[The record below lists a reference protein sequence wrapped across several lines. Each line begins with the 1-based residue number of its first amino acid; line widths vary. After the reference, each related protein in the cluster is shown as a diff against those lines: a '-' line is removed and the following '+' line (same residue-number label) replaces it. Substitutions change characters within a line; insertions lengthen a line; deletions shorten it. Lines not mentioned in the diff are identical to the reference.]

1 MATSDRTLHL
11 VRRPAATEAITLT
24 AEQSLIRQSRGKPL
38 IVFGGPGTG
47 KTTTLIESVVAR
59 IKSGENPDSI
69 LILAYGRERASDI
82 RDRIVLR
89 TGATTFEPLAR
100 TFHSVAFSIIN
111 ESMQEEDFRYVLVSG
126 AEQDS
131 FIRQL
136 LANPQSAGAIPWHP
150 NLTAAISTRGF
161 ARELRDLISRA
172 SERDYSYQGL
182 ADRSRE
188 LNEPYWIAVAQFWK
202 NYDEIMALRYGNVA
216 GTALR
221 IDPSAVITSAIHRLK
236 SDSALRSRYQKKFS
250 TIFVDEFQESDPTQ
264 RELLRLIAGQDLVV
278 FADPDSAVGRF
289 RGADPEGLSTFAATQ
304 GFTQLRLSQV
314 LRSSDTVVA
323 LGKEVAS
330 FFRGQNLTRDR
341 ISTATSV
348 EDHGIDIARLQ
359 SPSDSANYIA
369 HAFRSAHLLDGV
381 PWAQMA
387 VILRSPGTQVSAL
400 QRAFAIHGIPVNIDS
415 DALALADNPAITSFL
430 TVAQLVLGSI
440 EISIANWPI
449 IEELLFSELAG
460 ADSISLRQMRIQLAK
475 IRNDDDIRTVTAMMI
490 DALTMP
496 VTDLPWEQLQ
506 PLLRLRELIATS
518 KKAFTHSPT
527 IGDLLWAI
535 WSNAKNIDG
544 QAISDLWRNRALS
557 GGVRGGAAD
566 RDLDAMMELFESAR
580 RFTERLPE
588 SSPGAFIDQLMGE
601 KILGDTITAKA
612 QREDLVSIMTVH
624 SAKGLEWD
632 LVALTGLQEGLWP
645 NLRQRGS
652 LLGGERLVEADR
664 TGLSIREE
672 INASSASA
680 LIEDERR
687 LLHVAVTRAR
697 SGLIVTAYQEEDSE
711 PSTYFEEIF
720 DFVYGDCLDR
730 ERLTAVPRS
739 LTVPALVSTLRRDL
753 FSPDL
758 ATINF
763 AGALLKTLAQSGI
776 AAADPNNWLGTKLRS
791 TTENVVALDQPISV
805 SPSNLQ
811 SFAECG
817 VKWFLERSGG
827 RDGDSSAQLLG
838 SAIHALAAQLAQEPT
853 LTEAVLEERLR
864 GSWALID
871 TSTGWVKD
879 REFRD
884 AVSKLKKFYGWQRA
898 SDRQLLG
905 AEVEFKVSLGP
916 AVLRG
921 SVDRIELTSEG
932 KIFIVDLKTG
942 VSDVT
947 KEEALEHK
955 QLSGYQLA
963 VLEGGFAAVHPAI
976 DCAGAE
982 LVYLGGAGKSASI
995 KTQPSVNHEE
1005 LKAEVIVAA
1014 QAMSGAIFTAEIN
1027 KRCRNCGV
1035 KSSCPIQSH
1044 GRSVLES

>member
-1 MATSDRTLHL
+1 M
-11 VRRPAATEAITLT
+11 
-24 AEQSLIRQSRGKPL
+24 
-38 IVFGGPGTG
+38 VFGGPGTG

-59 IKSGENPDSI
+59 IKNGEDPESI
-69 LILAYGRERASDI
+69 LILAYGRERTSDI
-82 RDRIVLR
+82 RDRIVLG

-100 TFHSVAFSIIN
+100 TFHSLAFSIIN
-111 ESMQEEDFRYVLVSG
+111 EAMAEDDFRYVLVSG

-136 LANPQSAGAIPWHP
+136 LANPQDPGRIPWHP
-150 NLTAAISTRGF
+150 NLTAAIPTRGF

-188 LNEPYWIAVAQFWK
+188 LTEPYWIAVAQFWK
-202 NYDEIMALRYGNVA
+202 EYDDTMALRYGDVA
-216 GTALR
+216 GTAQR
-221 IDPSAVITSAIHRLK
+221 IDPSAIITSAIRRLK
-236 SDSALRSRYQKKFS
+236 SNSALRARYQRKFS

-289 RGADPEGLSTFAATQ
+289 RGADPEGLLAFATAH

-314 LRSSDTVVA
+314 LRSSETVVA

-330 FFRGQNLTRDR
+330 YFRGHNLTRNR
-341 ISTATSV
+341 IAVATSMK
-348 EDHGIDIARLQ
+348 DRGIDIARLQ

-369 HAFRSAHLLDGV
+369 HAFRSAHLLEGV
-381 PWAQMA
+381 PWGEMA
-387 VILRSPGTQVSAL
+387 VILRSPGAQVSAL
-400 QRAFAIHGIPVNIDS
+400 QRAFAIHGIPVDIDS

-430 TVAQLVLGSI
+430 MVAQLVLGSV

-460 ADSISLRQMRIQLAK
+460 ADAISLRQMRIQLAK
-475 IRNDDDIRTVTAMMI
+475 IRGDDDVRTVTAMMV

-506 PLLRLRELIATS
+506 PLKRLRDLIVSA
-518 KKAFTHSPT
+518 KKALMDSPT
-527 IGDLLWAI
+527 IDDLLWAI

-544 QAISDLWRNRALS
+544 QAIADLWRNRALS

-580 RFTERLPE
+580 RFTQRLPG
-588 SSPGAFIDQLMGE
+588 SDPSAFIDQLLGE

-652 LLGGERLVEADR
+652 LLGSERLVEADR
-664 TGLSIREE
+664 TGLSVREE

-697 SGLIVTAYQEEDSE
+697 SGLILTAYQDEDSE

-720 DFVYGDCLDR
+720 DFVHGDRLDR
-730 ERLTAVPRS
+730 DLLTVLPRS

-753 FSPDL
+753 LSIDS
-758 ATINF
+758 ATTDF

-776 AAADPNNWLGTKLRS
+776 AAADPDNWLGTKLPS
-791 TTENVVALDQPISV
+791 TNENVVALDQPISV

-853 LTEAVLEERLR
+853 LTEALLEERLR
-864 GSWALID
+864 GAWALID
-871 TSTGWVKD
+871 SSTGWVKD

-884 AVSKLKKFYGWQRA
+884 AVSKLKKFYGWHHS

-905 AEVEFKVSLGP
+905 AEVKFQVTLGP
-916 AVLRG
+916 VVLRG

-942 VSDVT
+942 ASDLT
-947 KEEALEHK
+947 QAEALEHK

-963 VLEGGFAAVHPAI
+963 VVEGGFTAVHPAI
-976 DCAGAE
+976 ESAGAE
-982 LVYLGGAGKSASI
+982 LVYLGGIGKSASI
-995 KTQPSVNHEE
+995 KTQHTVDREE

-1014 QAMSGAIFTAEIN
+1014 QAMSGASFTAAIN